1 MAEVSSELSLF
12 EALALDRRVDEYGT
26 ARYYTTLGKLHRVYG
41 PAIEYSDGFRAWY
54 QNDQLHRLDGP
65 AIEDPCGYREWY
77 INGKELTRAVWQQA
91 VASMEDV

>member
-26 ARYYTTLGKLHRVYG
+26 ARYYTALGKLHRVYG

-54 QNDQLHRLDGP
+54 QNGRLHRLDGP
-65 AIEDPCGYREWY
+65 AVECPDGASEWY
-77 INGKELTRAVWQQA
+77 INGMPLTEAAWLQV
-91 VASMEDV
+91 VANMENV